1 MIANRYWQNL
11 FHNKF
16 VNTLLNARNKEVV
29 HRVKLN
35 LKLAFYNGL

>member
-29 HRVKLN
+29 QLN